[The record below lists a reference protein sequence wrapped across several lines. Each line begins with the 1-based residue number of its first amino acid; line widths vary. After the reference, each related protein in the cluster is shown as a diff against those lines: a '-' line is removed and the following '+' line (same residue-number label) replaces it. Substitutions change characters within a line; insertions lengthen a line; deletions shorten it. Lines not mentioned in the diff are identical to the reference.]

1 MKILKIVVDK
11 LPYLCFDCPYMRVRE
26 DATGQGTVCIAQG
39 EDVAVGTYLTRNAG
53 LCPLVEEDID

>member
-11 LPYLCFDCPYMRVRE
+11 LPLDCYDCPFVRVRV

-39 EDVAVGTYLTRNAG
+39 EDVAVGTWLTRNAG
-53 LCPLVEEDID
+53 LCPLVEEKVD